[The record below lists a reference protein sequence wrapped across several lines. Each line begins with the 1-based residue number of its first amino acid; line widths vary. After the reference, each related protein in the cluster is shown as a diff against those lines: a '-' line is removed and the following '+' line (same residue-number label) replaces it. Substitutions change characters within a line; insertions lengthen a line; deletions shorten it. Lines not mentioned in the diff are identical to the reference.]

1 MSRLIQ
7 SRVNAPDPILLGLGV
22 TLIAIG
28 LVAISSASI
37 EYGDFNFGN
46 PWHHT
51 QRHLLYIVLAA
62 IAGAIAY
69 RVPTDIWLRT
79 SPWLLIF
86 AVALLILVLIPGIGR
101 NVNGSQRW
109 LPLGPLTLQ
118 PSEIAKFA
126 LVLYCAGYLVRH
138 AEAVRS
144 HWSGLARPV
153 GVLAMFALLLL
164 LEPDFGAT
172 VIATGTVFGMLF
184 LAGAQLRI
192 VLSLIG
198 LALASLA
205 IMVVSAPYRLQRMTA
220 YQDPWSDPYGAGFQL
235 IQSLIAYG
243 RGQWV
248 GVGLGNSI
256 QKLFYLPEAHTDFVF
271 SIWAEETGFIGSVLV
286 ILMYTALIARI
297 LWVGARAAR
306 ANAPFAAYVCYGV
319 ALIFAGQAFVN
330 MGVSSGLLP
339 TKGLTLPFMSYG
351 GSSLIVSCV
360 MLAVVLRIEHNAR
373 KNFRGRTE

>member
-1 MSRLIQ
+1 MTRALQ
-7 SRVNAPDPILLGLGV
+7 PHVNAPDPILLGLSM
-22 TLIAIG
+22 TLITVG

-46 PWHHT
+46 PWYHT
-51 QRHLLYIVLAA
+51 QRHLLYIVLAT

-79 SPWLLIF
+79 SPWWLLF
-86 AVALLILVLIPGIGR
+86 ALALLILVLIPGIGR

-109 LPLGPLTLQ
+109 LPLGPFTLQ

-138 AEAVRS
+138 TEAVRS

-153 GVLAMFALLLL
+153 AVLAMFALLLL

-172 VIATGTVFGMLF
+172 VIATGTIFGMLF

-192 VLSLIG
+192 VLGLVG
-198 LALASLA
+198 LAFAGLAM
-205 IMVVSAPYRLQRMTA
+205 MVVTAPYRLQRMTA

-243 RGQWV
+243 RGHWV
-248 GVGLGNSI
+248 GVGLGNSV

-271 SIWAEETGFIGSVLV
+271 SIWAEETGFVGSVLV
-286 ILMYTALIARI
+286 ILVFAALIGRI
-297 LWVGARAAR
+297 LFVGARALR

-339 TKGLTLPFMSYG
+339 TKGLTLPFISYG

-360 MLAVVLRIEHNAR
+360 MLAVVLRIEHNSR
-373 KNFRGRTE
+373 SKIRGRAE